1 MPLARAFGDGAVGW
15 RDLGQPL
22 EGVYIDTGENGLFA
36 RDEFATITALG
47 QMEFITPE
55 EVADYVVFELEGRPT
70 GRDIVAALDS
80 ATAGPT
86 YRAGILRAAALE
98 RLDALER
105 EQRAVGRV
113 RDARAAAAHAR
124 CCTRR
129 YLCALLVPSVR
140 GARGRRAA
148 GAGRAGAGPD
158 PSGRGAARRIRVGR
172 ASRSSR
178 PDGRRRVPRGDGD
191 RAAGAGA
198 TDPLAAAPRGWVDL
212 RPASS
217 GCGSG
222 GRRRWCARRKA
233 RPGPERGASGSDVDW
248 TAIDPDCADRPGGI
262 RHLGVPVRGSRRA
275 HQALA
280 PMSDLGSLERCLG
293 AIGTAFRLVR
303 YYPPTHPAVQEA
315 MRLVASNLPGV
326 AAMGTVEWKVGAT
339 GMHWRGLHV
348 LPRNAQ
354 LSELASLLFAR
365 GVRGIQLHPGATP
378 DHIVALY
385 GVATGTTPP
394 DDASL
399 GRVSV
404 QTNRRTA
411 APRPSASAHLY
422 PTLSDRLSPSADA
435 PKWQRNTE
443 GRRSSAMFR
452 PDALPPDVESRR
464 LVGALLTADSPEG
477 LRESAGRLQEL
488 VPSVLELRDIAL
500 VAEILAGLDRAL
512 SRITDE
518 ATVERLGAVGESLA
532 EPMLVERMVSRLGEP
547 RIPPTERGYLVGA
560 VGALAT
566 VTVAPL
572 LRAYL
577 SAPAELREP
586 YRAAIRAA
594 ADRAMEPL
602 ELAIADPDATV
613 VATAAHF
620 MGLTGSPEA
629 IPLAGGPHAAF
640 AGRSAGDGALRHGRD
655 RGQGDRPTGGRRAA
669 RRQRLRCG
677 PPRRG

>member
-1 MPLARAFGDGAVGW
+1 
-15 RDLGQPL
+15 
-22 EGVYIDTGENGLFA
+22 
-36 RDEFATITALG
+36 
-47 QMEFITPE
+47 
-55 EVADYVVFELEGRPT
+55 
-70 GRDIVAALDS
+70 
-80 ATAGPT
+80 
-86 YRAGILRAAALE
+86 
-98 RLDALER
+98 
-105 EQRAVGRV
+105 
-113 RDARAAAAHAR
+113 
-124 CCTRR
+124 
-129 YLCALLVPSVR
+129 
-140 GARGRRAA
+140 
-148 GAGRAGAGPD
+148 
-158 PSGRGAARRIRVGR
+158 
-172 ASRSSR
+172 
-178 PDGRRRVPRGDGD
+178 
-191 RAAGAGA
+191 
-198 TDPLAAAPRGWVDL
+198 
-212 RPASS
+212 
-217 GCGSG
+217 
-222 GRRRWCARRKA
+222 
-233 RPGPERGASGSDVDW
+233 
-248 TAIDPDCADRPGGI
+248 
-262 RHLGVPVRGSRRA
+262 
-275 HQALA
+275 
-280 PMSDLGSLERCLG
+280 MSELGSLERCLG

-315 MRLVASNLPGV
+315 MRLVATNLPGV

-339 GMHWRGLHV
+339 GMHWRGVHV

-365 GVRGIQLHPGATP
+365 GVRAIQLHPGATP

-404 QTNRRTA
+404 QTNKRTA
-411 APRPSASAHLY
+411 APRPSASAQLY
-422 PTLSDRLSPSADA
+422 PTLSDRLSPSSEA

-566 VTVAPL
+566 VTVASL

-586 YRAAIRAA
+586 YRAAIRVA

-602 ELAIADPDATV
+602 ELAIADQDATV

-629 IPLAGGPHAAF
+629 IPLLAGLMRHSKDAVRETALYAMAEIG
-640 AGRSAGDGALRHGRD
+640 GREIARPAVAALRDDSASVRAAATRVIGVSGDPSATPALVRRLEHEEDEGVLAGILLAIGRLASPEAL
-655 RGQGDRPTGGRRAA
+655 GVLAKYAEPGGFLKRRTPHLRASAIEGIGHIHSTEARALLELYSHDKETTVRRAA
-669 RRQRLRCG
+669 EAALQ
-677 PPRRG
+677 

>member
-1 MPLARAFGDGAVGW
+1 
-15 RDLGQPL
+15 
-22 EGVYIDTGENGLFA
+22 
-36 RDEFATITALG
+36 
-47 QMEFITPE
+47 
-55 EVADYVVFELEGRPT
+55 
-70 GRDIVAALDS
+70 
-80 ATAGPT
+80 
-86 YRAGILRAAALE
+86 
-98 RLDALER
+98 
-105 EQRAVGRV
+105 
-113 RDARAAAAHAR
+113 
-124 CCTRR
+124 
-129 YLCALLVPSVR
+129 
-140 GARGRRAA
+140 
-148 GAGRAGAGPD
+148 
-158 PSGRGAARRIRVGR
+158 
-172 ASRSSR
+172 
-178 PDGRRRVPRGDGD
+178 
-191 RAAGAGA
+191 
-198 TDPLAAAPRGWVDL
+198 
-212 RPASS
+212 
-217 GCGSG
+217 
-222 GRRRWCARRKA
+222 
-233 RPGPERGASGSDVDW
+233 
-248 TAIDPDCADRPGGI
+248 
-262 RHLGVPVRGSRRA
+262 
-275 HQALA
+275 
-280 PMSDLGSLERCLG
+280 MSDLGSLERCLG

-315 MRLVASNLPGV
+315 MRLVATNLPGV

-339 GMHWRGLHV
+339 GMHWRGVHV

-404 QTNRRTA
+404 QTNKRTA
-411 APRPSASAHLY
+411 APRPSATAQLY
-422 PTLSDRLSPSADA
+422 PTLSDRLSPSSEA
-435 PKWQRNTE
+435 PKWQRSTE

-477 LRESAGRLQEL
+477 LRESAARLQEL

-518 ATVERLGAVGESLA
+518 ATVERLGAAGESLA

-566 VTVAPL
+566 LTVGPV

-629 IPLAGGPHAAF
+629 IPLLAGLMRHSKDAVRETALHAMAEIGGKEI
-640 AGRSAGDGALRHGRD
+640 ARPAVAALRDDSASVRAAATRVIGVGGDPTATPALVRRLEHEEDEGVLAGILLAIGRLAAPEAL
-655 RGQGDRPTGGRRAA
+655 GVLAKYAEPGGFLKRRTPHLRASAIEGIGHIHSTEARALLELYSHDKEMTVRRAA
-669 RRQRLRCG
+669 EAALQ
-677 PPRRG
+677 

>member
-1 MPLARAFGDGAVGW
+1 MT
-15 RDLGQPL
+15 
-22 EGVYIDTGENGLFA
+22 E
-36 RDEFATITALG
+36 
-47 QMEFITPE
+47 
-55 EVADYVVFELEGRPT
+55 
-70 GRDIVAALDS
+70 
-80 ATAGPT
+80 
-86 YRAGILRAAALE
+86 
-98 RLDALER
+98 
-105 EQRAVGRV
+105 
-113 RDARAAAAHAR
+113 
-124 CCTRR
+124 
-129 YLCALLVPSVR
+129 
-140 GARGRRAA
+140 
-148 GAGRAGAGPD
+148 
-158 PSGRGAARRIRVGR
+158 
-172 ASRSSR
+172 
-178 PDGRRRVPRGDGD
+178 
-191 RAAGAGA
+191 
-198 TDPLAAAPRGWVDL
+198 
-212 RPASS
+212 
-217 GCGSG
+217 
-222 GRRRWCARRKA
+222 
-233 RPGPERGASGSDVDW
+233 
-248 TAIDPDCADRPGGI
+248 
-262 RHLGVPVRGSRRA
+262 
-275 HQALA
+275 
-280 PMSDLGSLERCLG
+280 LGSLERCLG

-315 MRLVASNLPGV
+315 MRLVATNLPSV

-339 GMHWRGLHV
+339 GMHWRGVHV

-404 QTNRRTA
+404 QTNKRTA
-411 APRPSASAHLY
+411 APRPSATAQLY
-422 PTLSDRLSPSADA
+422 PTLSDRLSPSSEA
-435 PKWQRNTE
+435 PKWQRSTE

-477 LRESAGRLQEL
+477 LRGSAERLQEL
-488 VPSVLELRDIAL
+488 VAPVLELRDIAL

-532 EPMLVERMVSRLGEP
+532 EPMLVERMVARLGEP

-566 VTVAPL
+566 LTIGPV

-602 ELAIADPDATV
+602 EQAIADSDPTV

-629 IPLAGGPHAAF
+629 IPLLAGLMRHSMDAVRETALHAMAEIGGKEI
-640 AGRSAGDGALRHGRD
+640 ARPAVAALRDDSAAVRAAATRVIGVGGDPTATPALVRRLEHEEDEGVLAGILLAIGRLGAPEALGVLAKYAEPGGFLKRRTPHLRASAIEGIGHIHSTEARALLELYSHD
-655 RGQGDRPTGGRRAA
+655 KEPTVRRAA
-669 RRQRLRCG
+669 EAALQ
-677 PPRRG
+677 